1 MISLKFVIPM
11 CILSVLIVA
20 FLIHAGNNLIF
31 TTTIEISNKKVPQ
44 SFDNYTI
51 VHVSDLHNKKF
62 GYNQKNL
69 INKIKEQSPDII
81 AITGDLVYKRSD
93 DISNAVKFIEEVV
106 KIAPVYFVNGN
117 HEIQSNNYDDIRN
130 ILSNLG
136 VITLEGKSLN
146 LYRENEYITISGVN
160 DPCYYRELK
169 KSSKD
174 TMRYMLSKITIDKN
188 KYNILLSHVPHMI
201 DLYSSF
207 GYDLVFSGHAHG
219 GQFRIPFLEG
229 IYAPGQGFFPKYT
242 SGKYKLLETTEI
254 VSRGL
259 GRSIIP
265 IRIFNNPEIIV
276 CKLKSKN

>member
-20 FLIHAGNNLIF
+20 FLIHAGNNFIF

-51 VHVSDLHNKKF
+51 IHVSDLHNKKF

-81 AITGDLVYKRSD
+81 AITGDLIYRRSD
-93 DISNAVKFIEEVV
+93 DISNAVKFIEEIV

-174 TMRYMLSKITIDKN
+174 TMIYMLSKITIDKN

-219 GQFRIPFLEG
+219 GQFRIPFLGG
-229 IYAPGQGFFPKYT
+229 IYAPEQGFFPKYT
-242 SGKYKLLETTEI
+242 SVKYKLSETTEI

-265 IRIFNNPEIIV
+265 IRIFNNPEIV
-276 CKLKSKN
+276 LCKLKNRS